1 MRISLNKPSQL
12 RKKEKDY
19 LYSGFIWCLFL
30 SQVFMKSVCEAAY
43 TLLKGKEKVN
53 KNGSVRKLKKNK
65 NKNSHTCT
73 LIPEGKLIVLYLNIN
88 ASFSIKLYF
97 FSQ

>member
-19 LYSGFIWCLFL
+19 LYSAFILHLFL
-30 SQVFMKSVCEAAY
+30 SQVFMKIVCEAAY

-53 KNGSVRKLKKNK
+53 KNASVRNFKKTK
-65 NKNSHTCT
+65 THTHG
-73 LIPEGKLIVLYLNIN
+73 L
-88 ASFSIKLYF
+88 
-97 FSQ
+97 

>member
-53 KNGSVRKLKKNK
+53 KNGSVRKLKKTK
-65 NKNSHTCT
+65 TKTHTH
-73 LIPEGKLIVLYLNIN
+73 VL
-88 ASFSIKLYF
+88 
-97 FSQ
+97 